1 MLETFFEIFDDA
13 CFILQG
19 QEDQKDK
26 DVPEVWDTRVETLST
41 MIKQIQNQYTFTSV
55 HDRFV
60 KNLYQAKKTPNDR
73 ASSYSVLQEAIGNF
87 AE

>member
-1 MLETFFEIFDDA
+1 M
-13 CFILQG
+13 
-19 QEDQKDK
+19 
-26 DVPEVWDTRVETLST
+26 WDTRVETLST

-73 ASSYSVLQEAIGNF
+73 ASSYSVL
-87 AE
+87 